1 MEEELPGRVKLK
13 HQDYVLAINHIS
25 GEAGEPGLYLRTKVV
40 AKEGMSL
47 FNEGDDLC
55 LAGSKR
61 KFVADS
67 AFKLLGIPY
76 GMLPHK

>member
-1 MEEELPGRVKLK
+1 MERSFPAESNSKY
-13 HQDYVLAINHIS
+13 QDYVLAINHIS

-55 LAGSKR
+55 LAGCKR